1 MSAPKKPGKD
11 LSALKARLAKKSAK
25 SSAPS
30 DVPAPG
36 ESTPEPAPEAEPAA
50 AEPAAAPADVP
61 APGEVVQ
68 PAPAQDIPAPGQV
81 SQPAP
86 APAAE
91 PAQPAA
97 PQGDGDP
104 FGGGAAFDPEAGLI
118 DDVGEVAPR
127 KQTGL
132 IVLAAVAALGIGIG
146 AGWIL
151 HQGNDTRA
159 RVAAASKKADE
170 MLAEVQKI
178 SETRKKISLQ
188 WEDFKKKATSK
199 PEEAA
204 DMLTTMLSED
214 LKEFPS
220 ANALF
225 GWQLASMDPA
235 AIKRIFS
242 LYEEAN
248 GLFIDLGYLANYVQ
262 NNAEALKEAGGPSQF
277 AVAPAPNGA
286 GMVMV
291 ELTKAICNIEEKT
304 QCEKGKEAE
313 AVGYAVR
320 EEIGGP
326 EGIVSKEEAMPLLP
340 AGKIFTYAFT
350 ETPGKNAL
358 ITYSKLAAK
367 VEQRLE
373 KMSKLEKQALEAL
386 EAFGKDPD
394 VDGSGGGA
402 AAAE

>member
-25 SSAPS
+25 PSAPS

-36 ESTPEPAPEAEPAA
+36 EQIAEPAPAPEAQEPAPA
-50 AEPAAAPADVP
+50 AAAPADVP
-61 APGEVVQ
+61 APGEVAQ
-68 PAPAQDIPAPGQV
+68 PAARADIPAPGEV
-81 SQPAP
+81 SRPAPTPEPAAPAP
-86 APAAE
+86 APQSA
-91 PAQPAA
+91 
-97 PQGDGDP
+97 DP
-104 FGGGAAFDPEAGLI
+104 FGGGAAFNPDAGLI

-132 IVLAAVAALGIGIG
+132 IALVGVVGLGLGIGM
-146 AGWIL
+146 GWIL

-159 RVAAASKKADE
+159 RVAAASKKGGE
-170 MLAEVQKI
+170 MLTEVQKI
-178 SETRKKISLQ
+178 SETRKKISLK
-188 WEDFKKKATSK
+188 WEDFKSSATK
-199 PEEAA
+199 DPEAA
-204 DMLTTMLSED
+204 TAMLTTILTED
-214 LKEFPS
+214 LKEFPN

-225 GWQLASMDPA
+225 GWQLAAMDPA

-248 GLFIDLGYLANYVQ
+248 GLFIDLGYLANYMQQ
-262 NNAEALKEAGGPSQF
+262 NKAALSEAGGPSQF
-277 AVAPAPNGA
+277 AVIGRPE

-304 QCEKGKEAE
+304 QCEKGTEAE

-326 EGIVSKEEAMPLLP
+326 EAIVSKEEAFPLLP
-340 AGKIFTYAFT
+340 AGKIFAYAFT

-358 ITYSKLAAK
+358 ISYAKLVAK
-367 VEQRLE
+367 VEQRME
-373 KMSKLEKQALEAL
+373 KMAKLEKQAIEAL
-386 EAFGKDPD
+386 ESFEKDPN
-394 VDGSGGGA
+394 VDGSGGGGE